1 MSGLWFVA
9 ALSACGAAGSGLV
22 ACRGL
27 VVAVCGCLCCA
38 DLVADTDLL
47 FIICRWN
54 ERQKLPEQRQKL
66 PERGSV
72 LTGSVV
78 VSAGLVQKVVKVS
91 SLRKP
96 PGITLGGGPDR
107 VMFAAGGFFFC
118 RIIRSW

>member
-1 MSGLWFVA
+1 MFGLWFVA

-22 ACRGL
+22 ACCGFG
-27 VVAVCGCLCCA
+27 CGCLCCA
-38 DLVADTDLL
+38 DLAVETDLL
-47 FIICRWN
+47 FISCRWN

-72 LTGSVV
+72 LTGSVL

>member
-1 MSGLWFVA
+1 
-9 ALSACGAAGSGLV
+9 
-22 ACRGL
+22 
-27 VVAVCGCLCCA
+27 
-38 DLVADTDLL
+38 
-47 FIICRWN
+47 
-54 ERQKLPEQRQKL
+54 
-66 PERGSV
+66 
-72 LTGSVV
+72 LTGCVV